1 MADFDPTAT
10 TAVVPHGGTTPAR
23 TPTPVRPIAQNV
35 EQTDF
40 TDESVR
46 KYEFELYS
54 GKANQTDRIYIPNA
68 SGVVRAR
75 THYIE
80 RGAAKFSIICR
91 SQYVRRS
98 DGSGEDL
105 VQEGAC
111 CKMFGNSVPRWAVL
125 IIQYATDKTGQV
137 TRPFTMH
144 RKLWKFGADKYQQ
157 IRNVGR
163 DFPLEHHDLSVFC
176 QPDGEQYQKLQIGA
190 KPDCFV
196 MHPQFPPDDRKQIQD
211 WAKANVGKLPRE
223 MGRSYANEA
232 ELLRDL
238 QQAGVTTA
246 VGPAP
251 TMASD
256 APIANFEDI
265 VGSVVPQPPK

>member
-1 MADFDPTAT
+1 
-10 TAVVPHGGTTPAR
+10 
-23 TPTPVRPIAQNV
+23 
-35 EQTDF
+35 
-40 TDESVR
+40 
-46 KYEFELYS
+46 
-54 GKANQTDRIYIPNA
+54 
-68 SGVVRAR
+68 
-75 THYIE
+75 
-80 RGAAKFSIICR
+80 
-91 SQYVRRS
+91 
-98 DGSGEDL
+98 
-105 VQEGAC
+105 
-111 CKMFGNSVPRWAVL
+111 
-125 IIQYATDKTGQV
+125 
-137 TRPFTMH
+137 
-144 RKLWKFGADKYQQ
+144 
-157 IRNVGR
+157 
-163 DFPLEHHDLSVFC
+163 VFC

>member
-144 RKLWKFGADKYQQ
+144 RKLWKFGADAT
-157 IRNVGR
+157 
-163 DFPLEHHDLSVFC
+163 S
-176 QPDGEQYQKLQIGA
+176 
-190 KPDCFV
+190 
-196 MHPQFPPDDRKQIQD
+196 
-211 WAKANVGKLPRE
+211 
-223 MGRSYANEA
+223 RSN
-232 ELLRDL
+232 
-238 QQAGVTTA
+238 
-246 VGPAP
+246 
-251 TMASD
+251 TMT
-256 APIANFEDI
+256 
-265 VGSVVPQPPK
+265 